1 MSTFHSE
8 DGGSI
13 FHRNLVSYLRSATP
27 EKIVIILVS
36 DMKTL
41 KSHVI
46 VVNCIS
52 VARREFLLVRGVDA
66 EINAC

>member
-1 MSTFHSE
+1 MEAAFFSKSFFFLKERHTREERQQYENF
-8 DGGSI
+8 
-13 FHRNLVSYLRSATP
+13 
-27 EKIVIILVS
+27 
-36 DMKTL
+36 

-52 VARREFLLVRGVDA
+52 VARREFRVVRGVDA